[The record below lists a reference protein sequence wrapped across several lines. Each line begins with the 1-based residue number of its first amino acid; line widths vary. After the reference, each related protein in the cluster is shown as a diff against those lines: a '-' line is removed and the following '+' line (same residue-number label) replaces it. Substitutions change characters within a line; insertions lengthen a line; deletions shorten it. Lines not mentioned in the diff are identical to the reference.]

1 MALSESLN
9 KNMGDRK
16 SRYPSK
22 RSINLLVKEDRTK
35 PLVRTFVLFGI
46 YLVALALFVHF
57 FVIGK
62 ILKLNQ
68 AESNYDQIS
77 SEVEDMRQANAN
89 YEQVRADYSHYGNSY
104 LNAEESDMQDRMD
117 IIALLDRDLMD
128 QKGLIN
134 VSISGNVATLTIT
147 SDMLRNVADIVAT
160 LENEDMVSYVT
171 VSTAASTAVD
181 TGSAA
186 LVSSSADTA
195 KSGTEDVVAT
205 MTINFNGK
213 SADSETGS
221 AGAET
226 GVSANAEP

>member
-1 MALSESLN
+1 MALNESLN
-9 KNMGDRK
+9 KSIGDRK

-22 RSINLLVKEDRTK
+22 RSINLLVKEDRTR
-35 PLVRTFVLFGI
+35 PLVRTFALFGV

-62 ILKLNQ
+62 IMKLNQ
-68 AESNYDQIS
+68 AESNFDQIS
-77 SEVEDMRQANAN
+77 SEVEDMRQANAD

-171 VSTAASTAVD
+171 VSTAASTAAD
-181 TGSAA
+181 TGSAV
-186 LVSSSADTA
+186 LVSSASDTA

-213 SADSETGS
+213 SADSENGS
-221 AGAET
+221 ADAET

>member
-1 MALSESLN
+1 MALSERMN
-9 KNMGDRK
+9 KNIGGK
-16 SRYPSK
+16 KNHYPSK
-22 RSINLLVKEDRTK
+22 KSINLLVVEDRRK
-35 PLVRTFVLFGI
+35 PLIRTFVLFGI

-68 AESNYDQIS
+68 AESNYNQIS
-77 SEVEDMRQANAN
+77 SEVDNLRQANSD
-89 YEQVRADYSHYGNSY
+89 YEQIRADYSHYGNNY
-104 LNAEESDMQDRMD
+104 LDAEESDMQDRMD

-134 VSISGNVATLTIT
+134 VTISGNVATLTIT

-171 VSTAASTAVD
+171 VSTAASTSAD
-181 TGSAA
+181 TGSAV
-186 LVSSSADTA
+186 LVSSASDTA
-195 KSGTEDVVAT
+195 MSGTEDVVAT

-213 SADSETGS
+213 SA
-221 AGAET
+221 ET